1 MKPLVTIR
9 AITDEERQTLGSAL
23 RSRDAFTVRRAQVV
37 LWRDEGQ
44 SIDAIAKTL
53 RVTGQNVRLAIHA
66 FNKEGEAALLRKSHR
81 PKSVRPF
88 FDAHKGQWLLETI
101 KKSPRVFGRETSL
114 WTTRLLAQV
123 AFEQGV
129 THLAADAETVRRALV
144 RLGVN
149 WKRAKKR
156 LSSPDPAYER
166 KKSEAS
172 D

>member
-1 MKPLVTIR
+1 MKPPVKVR
-9 AITDEERQTLGSAL
+9 AITDEERQTLEQAL
-23 RSRDAFTVRRAQVV
+23 RSRDAFTVRRAQIV

-44 SIDAIAKTL
+44 SSEAIAKTL
-53 RVTGQNVRLAIHA
+53 RVTGQSVRLAIHA
-66 FNKEGEAALLRKSHR
+66 FNKQGTGALCRKSHR
-81 PKSVRPF
+81 PKSVRPVF
-88 FDAHKGQWLLETI
+88 EADKGQWLLETI

-114 WTTRLLAQV
+114 WTTSLLARV

-129 THLAADAETVRRALV
+129 THLAVDAETVRRALV

-156 LSSPDPAYER
+156 LSSPDMAYER